1 MTEPMHA
8 SGPTPMVR
16 RLTRSRE
23 DRMLGA
29 GVAILITARRSTAYR
44 QQEQEVTI
52 RCPELIRCTVR

>member
-29 GVAILITARRSTAYR
+29 VVAILITARR
-44 QQEQEVTI
+44 
-52 RCPELIRCTVR
+52 